1 LLHFINKD
9 SYNQTGYLTKYLGI
23 ISHVSIKE
31 ACTYSSFSL
40 LDSTSQLARIKGKVV
55 LHQPSG
61 TTLAIQNEFIDSES
75 FLEAYRQFSH
85 NIYFNFFRDFV
96 VFALLFIFI
105 LLTVAKKNLK
115 LIINFLLEKIFKHEG
130 RKNETFYESY
140 DSFVTFE
147 FLENRLKE
155 NFSLFENLLT
165 NEISRLSKNTVNNEN
180 CSPKLIENGIYLEL
194 LNSNSLNK
202 KDIVKILRKKNIS
215 ADESDLKET
224 LVDTLYQHIK
234 MDIV

>member
-1 LLHFINKD
+1 MR
-9 SYNQTGYLTKYLGI
+9 G
-23 ISHVSIKE
+23 E
-31 ACTYSSFSL
+31 
-40 LDSTSQLARIKGKVV
+40 
-55 LHQPSG
+55 
-61 TTLAIQNEFIDSES
+61 
-75 FLEAYRQFSH
+75 
-85 NIYFNFFRDFV
+85 
-96 VFALLFIFI
+96 
-105 LLTVAKKNLK
+105 
-115 LIINFLLEKIFKHEG
+115 
-130 RKNETFYESY
+130 KNETFYESY

-215 ADESDLKET
+215 AHESDLKET